1 MSLTQRLATKVKA
14 HMVNL
19 QKAYNNQMAAAD
31 ARARASMA
39 KTKTKADRE
48 KVKAKLAQEQ
58 LAIKRE
64 LYEAQAAT
72 KKAKVSLEK
81 ARKEAGDLTMGE
93 RLEQTLK
100 ATYRGLRGTKP
111 PKRTKRTTAR
121 KRAKPRKR

>member
-14 HMVNL
+14 HMANL

-48 KVKAKLAQEQ
+48 NVKARLAQEQ

-72 KKAKVSLEK
+72 KKAKDSLEK

-93 RLEQTLK
+93 RLEQTLR
-100 ATYRGLRGTKP
+100 ATYRGVRGTKP
-111 PKRTKRTTAR
+111 TKRTTTR